1 MNEHFFENSQQDL
14 QDVQADEIKVK
25 TQKGT
30 YWMALAL
37 AVRTRLWL
45 GSVISGNR
53 DLEVIQA
60 WWTKSGRLH
69 YVILY
74 FWL

>member
-1 MNEHFFENSQQDL
+1 MNAQVNIVEECMNIFVEDSQQDL
-14 QDVQADEIKVK
+14 EQVQADEIQVK

-45 GSVISGNR
+45 GGVVSRKRIW
-53 DLEVIQA
+53 I
-60 WWTKSGRLH
+60 
-69 YVILY
+69 
-74 FWL
+74 